1 MKSQTIHMKDLL
13 ASGGATVK
21 SVWNQEDKEEDF
33 VDEAIVDDMES
44 DVIPVS
50 YVDVEKVVIP
60 EIKDVEG
67 RLSDIVESIETI
79 TGMSVV
85 PLEMASIAPE
95 VTKLQRHEIFELG
108 GHRYAMSSHVRDAV
122 ILNYKEKIVNTLSRG
137 LPFIENLSQQITYK
151 GVDYK
156 TFTLSRQEWTL
167 LLSTFREYK
176 GNVKIKNKTDLILE
190 ISTEH
195 AI

>member
-1 MKSQTIHMKDLL
+1 MKNQTIHKKDLL
-13 ASGGATVK
+13 ASGGASVK
-21 SVWNQEDKEEDF
+21 SVWNQEDKEEEF
-33 VDEAIVDDMES
+33 VEDVAEDDIES

-50 YVDVEKVVIP
+50 YVDVEKVLIP

-79 TGMSVV
+79 TGLSVV
-85 PLEMASIAPE
+85 PLEMAAIAPE

-122 ILNYKEKIVNTLSRG
+122 ILNYKEKIVSTLSRG

-176 GNVKIKNKTDLILE
+176 GSVRRKNKTDLVLE

-195 AI
+195 AN